1 MRGDVFSFSW
11 RIGMHFKWG
20 KCPISECRQ
29 SYLSDYPC
37 QNQKVTFQVWNWE
50 SNESLYS
57 SKNDRITLFLELYEK
72 NSPESSKKCAR
83 WCFFGTMREK
93 NVLSVP
99 KSLRIAF
106 FWNYEGKN
114 VLSVPKKPA
123 NCYFLGLCE
132 QYLSGQF
139 QSKQYGRDFVYSL
152 KRISGHPL
160 LRTTYE
166 LFLFTSCSD

>member
-1 MRGDVFSFSW
+1 MVSSEKNMIDDRH
-11 RIGMHFKWG
+11 ITLEGMSLTKTPSPPFLMDFVYG
-20 KCPISECRQ
+20 LECRREICGISECRQ

-93 NVLSVP
+93 MFCQFQKVCELLFFGTMREKMFCQFQKTCKLLFFGTMRAILVRIVP
-99 KSLRIAF
+99 KQTI
-106 FWNYEGKN
+106 
-114 VLSVPKKPA
+114 
-123 NCYFLGLCE
+123 
-132 QYLSGQF
+132 
-139 QSKQYGRDFVYSL
+139 
-152 KRISGHPL
+152 
-160 LRTTYE
+160 
-166 LFLFTSCSD
+166 

>member
-1 MRGDVFSFSW
+1 MVSSEKNMIDDRH
-11 RIGMHFKWG
+11 ITLEGMSLTKTPSPPFLMDFVYG
-20 KCPISECRQ
+20 LECRREICGISECRQ

-114 VLSVPKKPA
+114 VLSVPKNLQIAIFWDYASNTCPDSSKA
-123 NCYFLGLCE
+123 NNMGGT
-132 QYLSGQF
+132 LST
-139 QSKQYGRDFVYSL
+139 V
-152 KRISGHPL
+152 
-160 LRTTYE
+160 
-166 LFLFTSCSD
+166 